1 MNRAA
6 KNDYIAQKP
15 IALKSALY
23 IGLLGLLLL
32 QSGGLLLLFQGRQQ
46 LIRMEVRQKLKLGST
61 RTEILCL
68 SRSEFM
74 ENRVGNDE
82 LSLGGQM
89 YDIRSVHFEG
99 NEAHIEAFRDVEE
112 ENVLH
117 TIRKML
123 HIDKKNRPIQP
134 QVWHKWLALTFVM
147 PEALHVTPV
156 LYQTL
161 PYADVWSRMGLV
173 FGEIPVP
180 PPRQKLC

>member
-1 MNRAA
+1 M
-6 KNDYIAQKP
+6 P
-15 IALKSALY
+15 TALKSVLY
-23 IGLLGLLLL
+23 ICLLGLLML
-32 QSGGLLLLFQGRQQ
+32 QAGGLMLLFQGRQQ
-46 LIRMEVRQKLKLGST
+46 LIRMEVWQKLKLGST

-68 SRSEFM
+68 SRSEFT

-89 YDIRSVHFEG
+89 YDIRSVRFED
-99 NEAHIEAFRDVEE
+99 NEAQIEAFRDIEE

-147 PEALHVTPV
+147 PEALHFAPA
-156 LYQTL
+156 L
-161 PYADVWSRMGLV
+161 PQPLPNEGVWSQMGLV
-173 FGEIPVP
+173 CGEIPVP